1 MCLKSVFIFHGKC
14 SNSTCFAVNL
24 IQNGKKST
32 NQQINLISQWKQ
44 HWIWNDATNIQTV
57 NIKTC
62 VICAYCCCFV
72 CHTKHV
78 SCWNEKNWT
87 KNAHRHPGIN
97 DMNILTAKSKKV
109 QQNIYMS
116 ISLYKSIAKYI
127 LTCNENAQN
136 APIPLDLWNVAFDRK
151 VQWIPF

>member
-1 MCLKSVFIFHGKC
+1 MFEFHVFRCESHSKWQKVDESTNKPNFTVKTTLNMKWRHKHSNCQHKNVCNMCLLLLFRLSHK
-14 SNSTCFAVNL
+14 A
-24 IQNGKKST
+24 
-32 NQQINLISQWKQ
+32 
-44 HWIWNDATNIQTV
+44 
-57 NIKTC
+57 C
-62 VICAYCCCFV
+62 VLL
-72 CHTKHV
+72 K
-78 SCWNEKNWT
+78 WKNWT

-136 APIPLDLWNVAFDRK
+136 ARIPLDLWNVAFDRK